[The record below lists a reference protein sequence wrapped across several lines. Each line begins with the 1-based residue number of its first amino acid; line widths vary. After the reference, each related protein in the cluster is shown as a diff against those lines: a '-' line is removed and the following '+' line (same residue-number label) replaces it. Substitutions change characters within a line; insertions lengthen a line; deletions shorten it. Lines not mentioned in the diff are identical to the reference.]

1 MEWNRYNKNFSLND
15 YSFKNIDDL
24 IIYSKTIS
32 EDISIFLQEWFNSN
46 DYIKVN
52 TSGST
57 GTPKEIFLKKSH
69 VINSAKATGKFFNL
83 QKGTNALLCL
93 PIKYIAGKLMIIR
106 ALTLGWKLDYVSPSS
121 KPLSNISKIYDFSAM
136 TPMQLENSISN
147 IFKIKKLIVGG
158 GAISSAL
165 EEKLQNVE
173 TRMFS
178 TYGMTETIT
187 HIAVKPINH
196 HTIYPNYYEVL
207 PNVKIYTDERNCL
220 VINAQKISNDII
232 FTNDVVDLISPKKF
246 NWLGRF
252 DNIINSGG
260 VKLQPEIIEQ
270 KLSSLISNRFFVYGK
285 PDNYLGEKLILIIEG
300 DDYKVDFEISSLT
313 KLEIPKEVYFIK
325 KFVETQSGKTH
336 RKNTVMKTLN
346 K

>member
-1 MEWNRYNKNFSLND
+1 
-15 YSFKNIDDL
+15 
-24 IIYSKTIS
+24 
-32 EDISIFLQEWFNSN
+32 
-46 DYIKVN
+46 
-52 TSGST
+52 
-57 GTPKEIFLKKSH
+57 
-69 VINSAKATGKFFNL
+69 
-83 QKGTNALLCL
+83 
-93 PIKYIAGKLMIIR
+93 
-106 ALTLGWKLDYVSPSS
+106 
-121 KPLSNISKIYDFSAM
+121 M